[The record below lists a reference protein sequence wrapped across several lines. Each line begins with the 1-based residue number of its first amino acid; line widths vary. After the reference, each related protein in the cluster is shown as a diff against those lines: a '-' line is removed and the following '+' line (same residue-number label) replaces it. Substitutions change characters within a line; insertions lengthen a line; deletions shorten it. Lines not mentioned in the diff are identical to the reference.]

1 MLLIGGGI
9 FNSCARKYYCAADK
23 LSIVSNNVLIPF
35 AAVIEEM
42 AEEEE
47 EEIEGREDR

>member
-1 MLLIGGGI
+1 MVV
-9 FNSCARKYYCAADK
+9 F
-23 LSIVSNNVLIPF
+23 SIVALESIIARPINYPPYPITILIPF

>member
-9 FNSCARKYYCAADK
+9 FNSCARKYCAADK
-23 LSIVSNNVLIPF
+23 LSTVSNNVLIPF